1 MLYNFLFSP
10 ISFSSLFISADIRR
24 IIVFLILVFITWID
38 ICLVQF
44 TFLWF
49 YLWFTFVVF
58 LHVRFTIFY
67 VGLYFGI
74 SGNGGIL
81 ISILRFGSC
90 ESLKYEETSQK
101 P

>member
-1 MLYNFLFSP
+1 M
-10 ISFSSLFISADIRR
+10 
-24 IIVFLILVFITWID
+24 
-38 ICLVQF
+38 QF

-58 LHVRFTIFY
+58 LHVHVRFTIFY
-67 VGLYFGI
+67 VGLHFGI
-74 SGNGGIL
+74 SGNGGII

-90 ESLKYEETSQK
+90 ESLKYDPSQK